1 MYLDTA
7 ILLKLFVREPDSEF
21 FGKLV
26 NGQSISSS
34 ALALTEIFSALLG
47 KERAGSITS
56 TQRQRAWS
64 AFHYNV
70 DEELIELTPI
80 SPSILRRA
88 NRILERCH
96 PSVPLRSLD
105 ALHLATCDQLQDW
118 PLYTTDK
125 RMRQAADVMGF
136 PLNETPGDG

>member
-47 KERAGSITS
+47 KERAGAITS

-64 AFHYNV
+64 AFQYNV

-96 PSVPLRSLD
+96 PSVALRSLD

-136 PLNETPGDG
+136 PLNEMPSAD

>member
-7 ILLKLFVREPDSEF
+7 ILLKLFVREPDSDF
-21 FGKLV
+21 FGRLI
-26 NGQSISSS
+26 NGQPISSS
-34 ALALTEIFSALLG
+34 ALALTEMYSALLG
-47 KERAGSITS
+47 KERSGAITGP
-56 TQRQRAWS
+56 QRQRAWS
-64 AFHYNV
+64 SFQYNV

-80 SPSILRRA
+80 SPFILRRA

-96 PSVPLRSLD
+96 PAVALRTLD
-105 ALHLATCDQLQDW
+105 ALHLASCDQLQDW

-136 PLNETPGDG
+136 PLSEMP